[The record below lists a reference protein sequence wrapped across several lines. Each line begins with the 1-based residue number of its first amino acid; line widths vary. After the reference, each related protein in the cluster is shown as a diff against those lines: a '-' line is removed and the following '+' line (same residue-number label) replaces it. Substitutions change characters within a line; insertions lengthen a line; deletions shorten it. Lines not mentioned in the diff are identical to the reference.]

1 MINTVKKYI
10 IPHKGNNYKPHLLRE
25 EAIVA
30 MFSIGLILFCTSLGS
45 SYLLKK
51 TDFGAAVIGAVLV
64 DLTNEHRVQN
74 NQAPLASNPLL
85 EKAAMLKA
93 KDMASNGY
101 FAHTSPTGAT
111 PWQWFSKAGYSFV
124 YAGENLAINFSES
137 RDVENAWIAS
147 PTHHANLI
155 SAKFDETG
163 IAVYDGVYQGR
174 PTTFVVQLFGKRPT
188 ARPSSVVAS
197 ATPVNSNEIAVVKK
211 TTLPVPEVRGE
222 SVKSPQPISIA
233 INQAPIDPR
242 EPAPVLLVNER
253 TFAVAQNINEAEPE
267 PLLEKAPAEYVRNS
281 SFIERVLVRQSLT
294 VQHIYLG
301 FIVLVYLVLILTII
315 IEFRTQHVKNIVLGV
330 LLLCFLGALAYI
342 NSGFVLSFL

>member
-1 MINTVKKYI
+1 MINTVKKYV
-10 IPHKGNNYKPHLLRE
+10 IPHEGNNYKPHLLRE
-25 EAIVA
+25 EAVVA
-30 MFSIGLILFCTSLGS
+30 MFAIATILFCTSFGS
-45 SYLLKK
+45 SYVLKK
-51 TDFGAAVIGAVLV
+51 TDFGASVISAVLV
-64 DLTNEHRVQN
+64 DLTNEHRIQN
-74 NQAPLASNPLL
+74 NEAPLTINPLL

-93 KDMASNGY
+93 KDMATNGY
-101 FAHTSPTGAT
+101 FAHTSPTGVT
-111 PWQWFSKAGYSFV
+111 PWQWFSKAGYPFT

-137 RDVENAWIAS
+137 SDVEQAWIAS

-188 ARPSSVVAS
+188 ARPSTVVAS
-197 ATPVNSNEIAVVKK
+197 VTPSTTPVQTQKK
-211 TTLPVPEVRGE
+211 VATPVPEVKGE
-222 SVKSPQPISIA
+222 SVKSPQPMRVA
-233 INQAPIDPR
+233 VEQAPVDPR

-253 TFAVAQNINEAEPE
+253 TFAVAQNINETDSDQQVTT
-267 PLLEKAPAEYVRNS
+267 APVEHVRNS
-281 SFIERVLVRQSLT
+281 SFVERILVRQSLT

-301 FIVLVYLVLILTII
+301 FIALVYLVLILTIV
-315 IEFRTQHVKNIVLGV
+315 IEFRTQHIKNVALGI